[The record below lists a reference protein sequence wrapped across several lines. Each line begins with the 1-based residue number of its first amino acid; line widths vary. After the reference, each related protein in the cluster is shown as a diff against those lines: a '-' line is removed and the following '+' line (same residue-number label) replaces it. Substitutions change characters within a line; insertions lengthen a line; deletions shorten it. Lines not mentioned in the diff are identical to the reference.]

1 MATVKHAE
9 HPDGSQSIGVEV
21 DGKYVPFAILDTA
34 RIEQLRTNTFY
45 NPESKDKG
53 KAKGGEE

>member
-21 DGKYVPFAILDTA
+21 DGKYVPFAILDA
-34 RIEQLRTNTFY
+34 GRIGQLRDSAFY
-45 NPESKDKG
+45 NPEPEGKG
-53 KAKGGEE
+53 KAKGGDE